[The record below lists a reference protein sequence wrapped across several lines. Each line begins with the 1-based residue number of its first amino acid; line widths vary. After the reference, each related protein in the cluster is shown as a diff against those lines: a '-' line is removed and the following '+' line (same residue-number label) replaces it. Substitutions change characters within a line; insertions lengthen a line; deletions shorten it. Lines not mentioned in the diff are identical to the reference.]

1 MDVKK
6 ALLGLALA
14 LSLSFGSVVIAADYD
29 KGLKAAHSGDFKT
42 ALEEWA
48 PLAEQG
54 IASAQYSLGFMYQNG
69 QGVLQN
75 YKAVVKWYTLAAE
88 QGFARAQHNLGF
100 MYDNGQGVLQNYKTA
115 VKWYTVA
122 AEQGFAGA
130 QNNLGLMYEN
140 GQGVLIDAKRA
151 YMWFDIGAF
160 NDSGLGDE
168 NRIRIAKIMTPVQ
181 IEKAQDMAS
190 RCLKSN
196 YTDC

>member
-54 IASAQYSLGFMYQNG
+54 IASAQYSLGFMYQ
-69 QGVLQN
+69 
-75 YKAVVKWYTLAAE
+75 
-88 QGFARAQHNLGF
+88 
-100 MYDNGQGVLQNYKTA
+100 NGQGVLQNYKTA